1 MAATSATIGRVR
13 ILVLMFS
20 VLAGSLA
27 WAEPVDYGEATEAE
41 LDALGTRWSELTN
54 DERRGLLTEVHRR
67 MIAAG
72 RKPVLRIR
80 AERRYGYR
88 VQQPDGSV
96 VEIQRRE
103 GFVRYREL
111 NPDQPFGVGFEQRS
125 GLVPVEPTPSERR
138 LVELPGPEARGARD
152 ESWDESWGKRS
163 EEGPV
168 PRASRVPVYQLPF
181 REVLVAEPP
190 Q

>member
-1 MAATSATIGRVR
+1 MAAGSAAIGRVR
-13 ILVLMFS
+13 RLFLMLS
-20 VLAGSLA
+20 LLAGSVA
-27 WAEPVDYGEATEAE
+27 WGETVDYGAATEAE
-41 LDALGTRWSELTN
+41 LDALGSRWSELSN
-54 DERRGLLTEVHRR
+54 DERRALLTEVHRR

-103 GFVRYREL
+103 GFVRYREI

-125 GLVPVEPTPSERR
+125 GLIPVEPTPARR
-138 LVELPGPEARGARD
+138 RSPELPAPQPVD
-152 ESWDESWGKRS
+152 Q
-163 EEGPV
+163 GPV

-181 REVLVAEPP
+181 REVQVAEPP
-190 Q
+190 R

>member
-1 MAATSATIGRVR
+1 MTAGSAAIGRVR
-13 ILVLMFS
+13 RLLLMLS
-20 VLAGSLA
+20 LLAGSMA
-27 WAEPVDYGEATEAE
+27 WGETFDYGAATEAQLE
-41 LDALGTRWSELTN
+41 ALGNRWSELSN
-54 DERRGLLTEVHRR
+54 DQRRALLTEVHRR
-67 MIAAG
+67 MVAAG

-96 VEIQRRE
+96 VQIERRE
-103 GFVRYREL
+103 GFVRYREI

-125 GLVPVEPTPSERR
+125 GLIPVEPAPGERR
-138 LVELPGPEARGARD
+138 PLELAGEDAAD
-152 ESWDESWGKRS
+152 
-163 EEGPV
+163 EGPV

-181 REVLVAEPP
+181 REVNVAEPP